1 MTEPESTHEF
11 SVTRRLQDLATVI
24 GFGVLGWALC
34 GFAVWIGGQ
43 FFSMNTT
50 LLLHAALVPVIF
62 AAISLMY
69 FKWFGAMSPLQT
81 ASIFL
86 AVVVTLNIFV
96 VSLFIERNFNM
107 FKSVIGTWVPFALIL
122 VTTYLSG
129 VYARRRRDT
138 A

>member
-1 MTEPESTHEF
+1 MTEPESTQEF
-11 SVTRRLQDLATVI
+11 SVTHHLQDLATVI

-34 GFAVWIGGQ
+34 GFVVWIGGQ

-50 LLLHAALVPVIF
+50 LLLHAALV
-62 AAISLMY
+62 
-69 FKWFGAMSPLQT
+69 
-81 ASIFL
+81 
-86 AVVVTLNIFV
+86 
-96 VSLFIERNFNM
+96 IERNFNM

-129 VYARRRRDT
+129 VCARRRRDT

>member
-1 MTEPESTHEF
+1 
-11 SVTRRLQDLATVI
+11 
-24 GFGVLGWALC
+24 
-34 GFAVWIGGQ
+34 
-43 FFSMNTT
+43 MNTT

-69 FKWFGAMSPLQT
+69 FKRFGAMSPLQT

-86 AVVVTLNIFV
+86 AVVVTLDIFV
-96 VSLFIERNFNM
+96 VSLFIERNVNM